1 MHDTLVLASTAR
13 RLRGGGLA
21 WRPQVGDWCTLIDAA
36 HISGDQ
42 VGLWLVVDAD
52 ATVGWINIIDAAA
65 QWPTARISLGD
76 ALWLP
81 SAGQLKVW
89 LRALGYQVT
98 TIEGGT
104 SFATPSG
111 SLHAHQGWAA
121 SILHGTPHQST
132 PSQPL
137 TSIAHQCH
145 AVMPGKLPAIEGAGM
160 TEAEAVAEVSA
171 LVLASDPRVA
181 TRQGW

>member
-1 MHDTLVLASTAR
+1 MRDTLALASTAR
-13 RLRGGGLA
+13 RLRGGGLI

-42 VGLWLVVDAD
+42 VGMWLVVDAD

-65 QWPTARISLGD
+65 QWPTARISLND

-81 SAGQLKVW
+81 STGQLKAW

-98 TIEGGT
+98 TLEGGA
-104 SFATPSG
+104 SFAAPSG
-111 SLHAHQGWAA
+111 SLPPRQGWAA
-121 SILHGTPHQST
+121 EILNAAPHQPT

-137 TSIAHQCH
+137 AMIAHQCR
-145 AVMPGKLPAIEGAGM
+145 AVLPAKPPAIEGAGM
-160 TEAEAVAEVSA
+160 TEAEAVAEVVA

-181 TRQGW
+181 PRQGW